1 MGNKPKQILK
11 TVFGYDAFRPLQAD
25 IIENV
30 LGKNDTVVIMPT
42 GGGKSLCYQIP
53 ALIFPGLTVV
63 VSPLI
68 SLMKDQ
74 VEQLHQMGAPATFLN
89 SSLTIEQ
96 YRQNVGAVKKGAIRL
111 LYVAPEALLRANML
125 TMLSSLEVDCLAID
139 EAHCISEWGH
149 DFRPEYRQIA
159 EVRNRFPDAVCVALT
174 ATATP
179 RVREDI
185 KTSLGFKTS
194 DEFVS
199 SFDRKN
205 LFIQVTPKHV
215 PFEQTLSF
223 IRGFPGQSGIIYCF
237 SRRQVDQ
244 LYGVLQDEGFSV
256 RPYHAGMGDR
266 DRDQNQELFIRD
278 DVQIMVATIAFGMG
292 IDKPNVR
299 FVVHYDMPKNIES
312 YYQEIGRAGRDGLPA
327 HCLLLFSYGD
337 IQKIKHFINQ
347 KEEHE
352 QRVASIHLNA
362 LLGFMETETCR
373 RIPLLN
379 YFGEAY
385 SKENC
390 GMCDNCLIEE
400 KDLEDIT
407 IAAQKFVSCAKRT
420 GERFGAGHIIDVLRG
435 SKAKKVLK
443 FGHQHLSTY
452 GIGEEFSKRQWFH
465 LSRQFIQKR
474 ILVQDMEFGNLKLT
488 KKAWKIL
495 RGEESVLGRLEEER
509 VERDTE
515 RASEKEYD
523 RDLFEILRKER
534 KRLADMSGVPPYVI
548 FSDKSLIEMATYFPQ
563 SKESVLDIH
572 GVGAVKQERYGSI
585 FLSILQ
591 EYCGIHGI
599 EEREKVIKKK
609 PTGTAGSIRKRGP
622 VEAVEKH
629 YSADSSVDQYALRMA
644 HSVLEM
650 KCDSPLDKSNDL
662 DEDLLGVRRIIS
674 SIPVKKPDSAYSDDR
689 ILRIRTKYPRAYEP
703 WAEEEDALLVRL
715 PSKYRGLDILAEVF
729 QRQPSAIKSRIK
741 RLMPDQAW
749 KLRGGSLGSES
760 DRELRVSVSK
770 GDITNLGDQQNGFT
784 LQLICLANS
793 RKYSG
798 RCVAGKEF
806 SGNRVGEW
814 VRPVSN
820 RETGEL
826 SLKETCYRNGDSPAL
841 LDVMAVPLATPDP
854 RSYQTENYIVDTGQW
869 IRKHQFP
876 LSDLSRLCDPVD
888 SLWIN
893 GYQSNNGL
901 NDRMPEETVKERI
914 RSSLLFIRPGQV
926 SIIVEEGPNL
936 LKRVRSRF
944 TFAGADYWLSVT
956 DPVIEN
962 RYFPK
967 DVGQY
972 PINKKN
978 IYLTISIGEP
988 YDGYCYKLVAAVIG
1002 L

>member
-1 MGNKPKQILK
+1 MTDQNGLRQGCNRHLSTAMGNKPKQILK

-205 LFIQVTPKHV
+205 LFIQVTPKHD

-223 IRGFPGQSGIIYCF
+223 IQGFPGQSGIIYCF

-379 YFGEAY
+379 YFGEVY

-548 FSDKSLIEMATYFPQ
+548 FSDRSLIEMATYFPQ
-563 SKESVLDIH
+563 SRTSLLDIH
-572 GVGAVKQERYGSI
+572 GVGTVKQERYGPL
-585 FLSILQ
+585 FLEVIR
-591 EYCGIHGI
+591 EYCRDHQIDECTKAVRKKPSVTAVSIGKKRHVVIGELFNTGQTVGKIMEDFNIKRDTVLNHLFRYFQEGNGIIESDDLLSLSTVSSEQKEFVLNKFEEFGI
-599 EEREKVIKKK
+599 ERLK
-609 PTGTAGSIRKRGP
+609 PALDALGGEIDYEELKILRLYYLGKEGFTGTAHIKG
-622 VEAVEKH
+622 
-629 YSADSSVDQYALRMA
+629 
-644 HSVLEM
+644 LEQ
-650 KCDSPLDKSNDL
+650 K
-662 DEDLLGVRRIIS
+662 
-674 SIPVKKPDSAYSDDR
+674 
-689 ILRIRTKYPRAYEP
+689 T
-703 WAEEEDALLVRL
+703 
-715 PSKYRGLDILAEVF
+715 F
-729 QRQPSAIKSRIK
+729 IKEI
-741 RLMPDQAW
+741 
-749 KLRGGSLGSES
+749 
-760 DRELRVSVSK
+760 
-770 GDITNLGDQQNGFT
+770 
-784 LQLICLANS
+784 ICLANS

-826 SLKETCYRNGDSPAL
+826 SLKETCYRNGDPPAL
-841 LDVMAVPLATPDP
+841 LDVMAIPLTRPDP
-854 RSYQTENYIVDTGQW
+854 HSYQTENYIVDTGQW
-869 IRKHQFP
+869 IKKHQFP

-914 RSSLLFIRPGQV
+914 RSSLLFIRPGEV

-944 TFAGADYWLSVT
+944 TFAGSEYWLSVT

-962 RYFPK
+962 RYFHK

-972 PINKKN
+972 PINKTN
-978 IYLTISIGEP
+978 LYFTISIGEP
-988 YDGYCYKLVAAVIG
+988 YEGYCYKLVAAVVG